1 MKRIYSFLFASAATL
16 MLVGCDKAQ
25 DKPEPTPPTPKTE
38 VTTHTVTPQGGNF
51 DYKGDI
57 KLVIPKDGVKENTQ
71 IEAKYTDVNKA
82 LGLGS
87 NFVSTGRDIVLKLD
101 AQSISKAFSIE
112 FTAPEGF
119 DLERTIATLAT
130 ETKEEVRALGHHL
143 SERIVLPNLDYSKDN
158 KITLR
163 IDNLIELK
171 EKGKLSK
178 DQEYYLQLII
188 DKRITAKEQRGIKR
202 ISFDGGNMTFQE
214 PGELSGKRCLL
225 FVHGWTANPKSCWE
239 KFAKFADLDKVK
251 KDYNY
256 DVILTFGYNSGLRVD
271 KNGATLANEIKKLLA
286 NSTLD
291 IVAHSMGGLVSRSAI
306 ENHKAFPYVRSL
318 VTLGTPHLGA
328 RLATLKLSKGLDVW
342 YNLSKEGGQDL
353 SETSDFIRN
362 LAKNAQPAETN
373 YYFIAG
379 RISTVTTEFIT
390 GAPIPTD
397 GVVGVNSA
405 FNASTNEDK
414 TEAFDFYKITL
425 AHSLLTEDSR
435 VILHTL
441 DKLREFANS
450 KQKTEENNTLPEGVV
465 IENGVLKSWP
475 SSAIPVNG
483 HINVP
488 SSVTNIGYGAFA
500 HCRNLKSII
509 LPQGITIIDE
519 RAFDGCSSL
528 KKIVIPNTVKSLGAW
543 VFTNCSNIEEIVLPN
558 TLKRIPDYAFQ
569 NCYRLAKVEL
579 PNTLQEIGSHAF
591 SYCTLLPS
599 IKLGDNITFLGSG
612 VFEYCKTLSNITLP
626 TSLDIVQQSAFEE
639 CSKLKEVHLSNSIRE
654 ISYAAFLKCTS
665 LTSLT
670 IPESVTT
677 VRRNAFEGC
686 IALKTITCKALN
698 PPSDYYRPDNYEIN
712 YKGKLIVPV
721 GTKERYQNSTA
732 WKNCSSIVEEE

>member
-1 MKRIYSFLFASAATL
+1 MKRIYSFLFASATTL

-441 DKLREFANS
+441 DKLREFANTEILRNTILEDDFSGQNLDLQKWDS
-450 KQKTEENNTLPEGVV
+450 KSDRIRVDNGILKMEQNITDEAVDLQTRQMFKAEKWVKLSRRVYIYHSNSQSYPFVTFEFPKIQERVALHYANYAYENLYGVICSHGNIKTDWHSIRRPFYVSEKLGECITNSWFNEE
-465 IENGVLKSWP
+465 IYIS
-475 SSAIPVNG
+475 
-483 HINVP
+483 
-488 SSVTNIGYGAFA
+488 F
-500 HCRNLKSII
+500 
-509 LPQGITIIDE
+509 QD
-519 RAFDGCSSL
+519 
-528 KKIVIPNTVKSLGAW
+528 KKIVYTRDGK
-543 VFTNCSNIEEIVLPN
+543 VL
-558 TLKRIPDYAFQ
+558 RE
-569 NCYRLAKVEL
+569 V
-579 PNTLQEIGSHAF
+579 
-591 SYCTLLPS
+591 LLPMLKNSVFS
-599 IKLGDNITFLGSG
+599 IKFNPYGWYTGHKHYMDDF
-612 VFEYCKTLSNITLP
+612 
-626 TSLDIVQQSAFEE
+626 
-639 CSKLKEVHLSNSIRE
+639 KLEVR
-654 ISYAAFLKCTS
+654 
-665 LTSLT
+665 
-670 IPESVTT
+670 
-677 VRRNAFEGC
+677 
-686 IALKTITCKALN
+686 
-698 PPSDYYRPDNYEIN
+698 
-712 YKGKLIVPV
+712 
-721 GTKERYQNSTA
+721 
-732 WKNCSSIVEEE
+732 